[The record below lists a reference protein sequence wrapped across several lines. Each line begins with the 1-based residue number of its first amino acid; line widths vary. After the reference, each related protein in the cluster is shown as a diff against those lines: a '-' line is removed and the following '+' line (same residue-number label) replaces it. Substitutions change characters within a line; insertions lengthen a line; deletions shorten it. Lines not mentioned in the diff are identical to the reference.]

1 MKFEA
6 KVGIVSTVFLAAF
19 LLVVLK
25 LAFVQIIS
33 AEKLAAAAEDQHF
46 YSLEIPA
53 RRGEIKSADGY
64 SLVSDKDDFLFYVN
78 LSKLTDGKEMVAD
91 KVASILANNIPIIAT
106 DSSIIAPLDRE
117 KILKENQ
124 KSIAASLISK
134 LNVKNAVWVNLA
146 HFVKKDQKEQIE
158 KLNVAGLG
166 FVDEQSRDYP
176 EASMAAHLLGF
187 VGFDSVG
194 NPKGYFGLEGFY
206 EREMAGKS
214 GEIRIEKDAFGRPI
228 AIGSETRREKND
240 GRTLVTTVNRSV
252 QRFTETALEDGIK
265 TWKASGGTAVVMDPR
280 DGSILAMA
288 NFPRYDS
295 GNFSYYTENLYKNPA
310 IANLYEPG
318 SIMKPLVMAAAIN
331 ENKVTPETRCDRCD
345 GPRKIGEYYIHTFND
360 QYHPNLT
367 MSETLINSD
376 NTGMVFVGEKLGF
389 DKLYS
394 YFEKYGFGSKSGID
408 LQEEEE
414 GSLRNFNDLYPV
426 DKATLTFGQGIAL
439 NAVQMVKAWAVLAN
453 GGVEIT
459 PHVVSKIQTDG
470 KEIEL
475 KTPKGRRIIS
485 ASTAKV
491 LTQMLVRVAN
501 ESPVHFPLDR
511 VSELSKFRIAAK
523 SGTAEISAGGKYQK
537 QGTIAS
543 VIGYFPAD
551 NPRFL
556 VMVKLNEPEVRPWGS
571 DTAGPV
577 FASIAR
583 DLLYYYG
590 VTP

>member
-206 EREMAGKS
+206 EREMSGKS

>member
-124 KSIAASLISK
+124 KSIASNLLSK
-134 LNVKNAVWVNLA
+134 FNVKNAVWVNLA

-158 KLNVAGLG
+158 KLNIAGLG

-206 EREMAGKS
+206 EREMSGKS

-240 GRTLVTTVNRSV
+240 GRTLVTTINRSV

>member
-206 EREMAGKS
+206 EREMSGKS

-240 GRTLVTTVNRSV
+240 GRTLVTTINRSV

-414 GSLRNFNDLYPV
+414 GSMRNFDDLYPI

-453 GGVEIT
+453 GGVEVT

>member
-206 EREMAGKS
+206 EREMSGKS

-240 GRTLVTTVNRSV
+240 GRTLVTTINRSV